1 MNKKLSLHIFLI
13 LMFSNAGIAQELIRI
28 PVHVHIL
35 EIDEKGYKTKAK
47 PEKIELHFKKA
58 NKVWAQ
64 LNIVWVVKKIDKI
77 PADTKVFKKNIDW
90 LKKNVGIKNKAVNT
104 RRYRFY
110 SGLLQTQLH
119 QKQGVINAYYLPYL
133 FSNNCGISY
142 SDRLPDLS
150 EQFLMMADK
159 MNPKLE
165 FICPSEK
172 HWHVLAHE
180 LGHQLHLR
188 HEKRSGFLMA
198 LGSKKGKKIS
208 KEDQIKVMEF
218 YKNDLKEYL
227 EQ

>member
-1 MNKKLSLHIFLI
+1 MKKLLGI
-13 LMFSNAGIAQELIRI
+13 LVLGLLWCNVGFAQELIRI

-90 LKKNVGIKNKAVNT
+90 LTKNVGIKNKAVNT

-119 QKQGVINAYYLPYL
+119 QNY
-133 FSNNCGISY
+133 C
-142 SDRLPDLS
+142 
-150 EQFLMMADK
+150 
-159 MNPKLE
+159 
-165 FICPSEK
+165 
-172 HWHVLAHE
+172 
-180 LGHQLHLR
+180 
-188 HEKRSGFLMA
+188 
-198 LGSKKGKKIS
+198 
-208 KEDQIKVMEF
+208 
-218 YKNDLKEYL
+218 
-227 EQ
+227 